1 MCVRKLPSPCIFFFF
16 FFCKNGKISTEKA
29 SLTISISK
37 LSDIDLMNFRC
48 NFRNIAFCHLEA
60 FIFAKSKYYQLATL
74 DLILNWNSLKE
85 TNISSNKSCY
95 FHKPCAC
102 IHTIFCYK
110 VVFCKSHQPTLFFF
124 SLLESFMIT
133 FSGVN
138 NGK

>member
-1 MCVRKLPSPCIFFFF
+1 
-16 FFCKNGKISTEKA
+16 
-29 SLTISISK
+29 
-37 LSDIDLMNFRC
+37 MNFRC

-95 FHKPCAC
+95 SHKPCAC

-110 VVFCKSHQPTLFFF
+110 VVFVEATNQLFSFSHFLKVSWLLSQAWIMESNLRVDLGTEKWRLLCVALFSSFLFSLFFRWV
-124 SLLESFMIT
+124 LYVIKE
-133 FSGVN
+133 
-138 NGK
+138 